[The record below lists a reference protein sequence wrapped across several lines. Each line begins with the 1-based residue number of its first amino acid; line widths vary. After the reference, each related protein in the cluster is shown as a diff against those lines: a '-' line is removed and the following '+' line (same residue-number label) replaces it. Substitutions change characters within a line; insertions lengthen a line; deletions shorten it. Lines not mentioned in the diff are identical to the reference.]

1 MLDVGSSVSSSG
13 MLDKV
18 SILSLLIFNTNQS
31 STTKNIKKM
40 SNEIIGYISAPF
52 MVSVYF

>member
-1 MLDVGSSVSSSG
+1 MLDLDSSFSSSG
-13 MLDKV
+13 KFDKV
-18 SILSLLIFNTNQS
+18 STLSLLIFNTNHS